1 MAPLG
6 RNSLTRARLAAFLV
20 FGLTLFF
27 FCKTFH
33 CSPPVELPH
42 NPLKSSCDDLRESYD
57 YIVVGGGQS
66 GLTVANRLSE
76 DGKSMT
82 LLQRQFRYSLL
93 TRLCDQARY

>member
-6 RNSLTRARLAAFLV
+6 RNSLTRGRLVTFVAAA
-20 FGLTLFF
+20 LTIFF
-27 FCKTFH
+27 FCKFFH

-42 NPLKSSCDDLRESYD
+42 IPLKSSCDDLRQSYD
-57 YIVVGGGQS
+57 YIIVGGGQS

-82 LLQRQFRYSLL
+82 FGASYLATDS
-93 TRLCDQARY
+93 